1 MTRSKTRELKKKQE
15 EAVIAAA
22 LARSNAAAAASTPNL
37 EANPDNEIPDLDNV
51 GQKKDKGTGKNGRKR
66 TLDSDNEAGP
76 SSKKTKEEEENENLF
91 DSEEILGNVGE
102 EMTVGDENISFTDD
116 ENDQNSQNQGIATIN
131 IILYI
136 VWKRNKCSFLLL

>member
-37 EANPDNEIPDLDNV
+37 EANPDNEIPELDNA
-51 GQKKDKGTGKNGRKR
+51 GQKKDKGIGKNGRKR

-76 SSKKTKEEEENENLF
+76 SSKKTKEEEENENYGLL

-102 EMTVGDENISFTDD
+102 EMTIGNESISLTDD
-116 ENDQNSQNQGIATIN
+116 ENGQNSQNQGIATIRFSN
-131 IILYI
+131 TVCQIILE
-136 VWKRNKCSFLLL
+136 C